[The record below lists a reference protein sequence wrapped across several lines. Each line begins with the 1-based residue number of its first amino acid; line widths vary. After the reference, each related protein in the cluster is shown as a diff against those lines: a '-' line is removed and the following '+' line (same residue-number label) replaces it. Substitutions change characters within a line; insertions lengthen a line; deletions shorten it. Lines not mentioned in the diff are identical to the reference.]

1 MCWVRRLEARFGEE
15 SVRGGA
21 FSGLFSLTWCSTLVD
36 GVTFRLS
43 GVFGWRAVVVV
54 SLVGRVFLRP
64 LGRVFGMHRYPF
76 WYESRSN
83 GVVFSLFS
91 LGGLFLSV
99 GCATPPSPFSSPVVW
114 SNAVCLGGFLVLW
127 FWLRFGGWR
136 MRVFARQ

>member
-1 MCWVRRLEARFGEE
+1 MDITFGRACVGIKFYP
-15 SVRGGA
+15 SSQGFLGG
-21 FSGLFSLTWCSTLVD
+21 V
-36 GVTFRLS
+36 LS
-43 GVFGWRAVVVV
+43 WWFL
-54 SLVGRVFLRP
+54 LVGRVFLRP

-99 GCATPPSPFSSPVVW
+99 GCMTPPPPFSSPVVW

-127 FWLRFGGWR
+127 FLLRFVGWE
-136 MRVFARQ
+136 